1 MAVFTLSFKE
11 LYDMTDRRKPWE
23 ERVKDT
29 ADRLFNF
36 TFSWYND
43 NADGSLD
50 LFKKMF
56 VENHFTD
63 EIGFETLGLF
73 KMKMQSVFFEKIP
86 YYTDLYRA
94 LHIEYDPL
102 INYNVKNNTEST
114 GDKTDKLNGTV
125 KNTGDDVNSLTSSG
139 NKNTDNSNG
148 GSDTTTST
156 ANNSVSAT
164 DKNNY
169 SATNDNQRLL
179 SDFPQANFST
189 KKDYAKSL
197 DRFSE
202 NNKNNSSSERSENAE
217 LENSGTTKYGAT
229 FKGIEKNTREDKN
242 ILTHGHVVDSEN
254 TNVYKTAN
262 NSKANTE
269 GWSGGSKTD
278 ELEKYRKA
286 IRNLNEMLLHEFDDL
301 FMCVYE
307 PYDGRT
313 WISPIERGF
322 LS

>member
-1 MAVFTLSFKE
+1 MAVYTLSFKE
-11 LYDMTDRRKPWE
+11 LYDLTDRKKTWE

-29 ADRLFNF
+29 ADNLFNF

-94 LHIEYDPL
+94 IHIDYNPL
-102 INYNVKNNTEST
+102 INYNVKNVSEST
-114 GDKTDKLNGTV
+114 GDKTDTLNGTV
-125 KNTGDDVNSLTSSG
+125 KNTGDDVNSFTSSE

-148 GSDTTTST
+148 GADTTTGTS
-156 ANNSVSAT
+156 NNSITST
-164 DKNNY
+164 DKNTY
-169 SATNDNQRLL
+169 SATNENQRLL

-202 NNKNNSSSERSENAE
+202 DNKNNTTNERTENSE
-217 LENSGTTKYGAT
+217 LENSETTKYGAS

-242 ILTHGHVVDSEN
+242 ILTHGHIIDSEN
-254 TNVYKTAN
+254 TNKYKTLN
-262 NSKANTE
+262 NTSANTE

-301 FMCVYE
+301 FMAVYE